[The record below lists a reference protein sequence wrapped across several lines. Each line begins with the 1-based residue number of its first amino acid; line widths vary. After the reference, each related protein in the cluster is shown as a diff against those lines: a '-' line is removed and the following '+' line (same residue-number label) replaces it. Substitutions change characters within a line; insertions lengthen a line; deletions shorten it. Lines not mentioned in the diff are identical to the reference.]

1 MPAIVYRTILLFKQ
15 LIVDCFSFSFLVFF
29 FCLFI
34 CCLGFVLFI
43 YLFYLLKMVY
53 LENDEI
59 DVLEA
64 LETKISFL
72 LKQRGQI

>member
-1 MPAIVYRTILLFKQ
+1 
-15 LIVDCFSFSFLVFF
+15 
-29 FCLFI
+29 
-34 CCLGFVLFI
+34 
-43 YLFYLLKMVY
+43 MVY
-53 LENDEI
+53 SENDEI